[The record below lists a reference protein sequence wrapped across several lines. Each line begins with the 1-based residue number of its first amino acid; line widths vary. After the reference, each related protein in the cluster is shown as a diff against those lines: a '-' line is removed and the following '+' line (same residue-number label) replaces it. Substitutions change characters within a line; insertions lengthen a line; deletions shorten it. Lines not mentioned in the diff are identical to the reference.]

1 MNKFTA
7 SLLTAT
13 LASAN
18 PFEGKNLY
26 VNPSYKEELEGSIKT
41 AEGNV
46 KSVLESMRNIPS
58 AYWLDVK
65 AKQIDSSVNVLPY
78 RTIYNHLF

>member
-7 SLLTAT
+7 SLLTAI

-41 AEGNV
+41 A
-46 KSVLESMRNIPS
+46 
-58 AYWLDVK
+58 
-65 AKQIDSSVNVLPY
+65 
-78 RTIYNHLF
+78 